1 MVSLILA
8 LGTALAAEAPAWE
21 ADYDRQQ
28 KLARLGFYSAAG
40 GLGLVTASVV
50 PIIASDGDQVVTVAV
65 MPFAAIGTVS
75 MIGGTTS
82 SSIFAWRAA
91 RSLRAGGVD
100 VSNVLAIVGLV
111 GVATF
116 YGCALLM
123 PVIDETDLPYGVVA
137 VPAYGALAAA
147 YAGSFV
153 QIRSNKRAYE
163 LHLGLARVDAR
174 W

>member
-8 LGTALAAEAPAWE
+8 LGTALAAEAPTWE
-21 ADYDRQQ
+21 ADYNRQQ
-28 KLARLGFYSAAG
+28 KLSRLGLYSAVG

-50 PIIASDGDQVVTVAV
+50 PIFASDGDEVVTWAV
-65 MPFAAIGTVS
+65 MPFAAVGTVS

-100 VSNVLAIVGLV
+100 VSNVPAIVGLV

-123 PVIDETDLPYGVVA
+123 PVIEETDLPYAVVG
-137 VPAYGALAAA
+137 VPAYGGLAAM
-147 YAGSFV
+147 YAGSFL

-163 LHLGLARVDAR
+163 LHLGLARLDAR

>member
-65 MPFAAIGTVS
+65 MPFA
-75 MIGGTTS
+75 
-82 SSIFAWRAA
+82 
-91 RSLRAGGVD
+91 GGVD
-100 VSNVLAIVGLV
+100 VSNVPAIVGLV